1 VVSTEK
7 IEESHANQLGEFCIL
22 AWFALDV
29 MAAMLE
35 TLTKEYINSYIVLE
49 RFFFSNMASMIS
61 MFYTVNLKGLIGN
74 YQYADTTP
82 H

>member
-1 VVSTEK
+1 MVSTEK

-35 TLTKEYINSYIVLE
+35 TLTKEYINSYIV
-49 RFFFSNMASMIS
+49 FSPTLASIS

>member
-35 TLTKEYINSYIVLE
+35 TLTKEYINSYIV
-49 RFFFSNMASMIS
+49 FSPTLASIS

>member
-1 VVSTEK
+1 MVSTEK

-35 TLTKEYINSYIVLE
+35 TLTKEYINSYCIGA
-49 RFFFSNMASMIS
+49 FFFSNMASIS